1 MLKVLVAALVGT
13 VIGIVVMVAV
23 IAISG
28 TDTSDASSVGLGS
41 LSLSTYTPSETATST
56 PPPSSGGGSTPTSG
70 GGSTPTSGGGA
81 SGDATKGEALFT
93 EKTCS
98 SCHADQAGAASPFS
112 GAPNLAD
119 LNASGSLDEQK
130 ILDQI
135 ANGGGP
141 MPAGLASG
149 QDAQDIAAYILSLGQ

>member
-41 LSLSTYTPSETATST
+41 LPLSTFTPSAPAST
-56 PPPSSGGGSTPTSG
+56 PSTPTSG
-70 GGSTPTSGGGA
+70 GGSTPTSGPTSSGG
-81 SGDATKGEALFT
+81 SGDAANGKALFT
-93 EKTCS
+93 SKTCS
-98 SCHADQAGAASPFS
+98 SCHSDQAGQDSPFP

-119 LNASGSLDEQK
+119 LAPQLDEQR
-130 ILDQI
+130 ILTQI